1 MDTRKVLLG
10 WVIYVAG
17 TTAIYAL
24 LFNGKFGHGGQL
36 PVWLIGAASVMAIA
50 AIAILVQWLRGVKT
64 GRVTKD
70 RARDVSGFFWMIMV
84 TGAVGDM
91 LAVAAEIAFGAGAV
105 WLMIPIATITY
116 ALCVVWLYHRYF
128 KSDAPERSKE
138 G

>member
-10 WVIYVAG
+10 WLVYVAG
-17 TTAIYAL
+17 TTGVYAL
-24 LFNGKFGHGGQL
+24 FFNGKFGQGGTL
-36 PVWLIGAASVMAIA
+36 PVWLIGAVSVMAIA

-64 GRVTKD
+64 GRVSKD

-91 LAVAAEIAFGAGAV
+91 LAVAAEIAFGASAV

-116 ALCVVWLYHRYF
+116 VLCVVWLYHRYF
-128 KSDAPERSKE
+128 KRTPERSKE